1 MIKVLVTGASG
12 QLGKELT
19 QIFSK
24 GRIQLIPVS
33 RNHLDVT
40 NYSNVKSYFIANK
53 PDWVVNCA
61 AYTNVDKAEKN
72 KVESTKINTLGPQ
85 ILANICELTGSK
97 LLHISTD
104 SVFSSDL
111 PILFNVND
119 STNPI
124 NQYSM
129 SKSHGEQLIIKI
141 YETSS
146 WVIRTSWLYGAHG
159 GKFVYNI
166 LENIKLGN
174 SFNVVDDQF
183 GQPTYTKNLAMY
195 IKNFILQLPNPG
207 IYHFTD
213 SGYASRFDLASEI
226 VKQLKIKNISI
237 KNIKTK
243 VNPDIAIRPKY
254 CLLTSTNDLYNSSI
268 EPMLWKESIKIFL
281 RNEWRV

>member
-1 MIKVLVTGASG
+1 MKVLVTGASG

-24 GRIQLIPVS
+24 GKIQLIPVS
-33 RNHLDVT
+33 RSHLDIT
-40 NYSNVKSYFIANK
+40 NYSNVKSYFIENK

-61 AYTNVDKAEKN
+61 AYTNVDKAEKD

-85 ILANICELTGSK
+85 VLANICELIGSK

-111 PILFNVND
+111 PILFNVDD

-129 SKSHGEQLIIKI
+129 SKSHGEQLIMKI
-141 YETSS
+141 YGASS
-146 WVIRTSWLYGAHG
+146 WVIRTSWLYGEHG
-159 GKFVYNI
+159 GKFVHNI

-174 SFNVVDDQF
+174 NLDVVDDQF
-183 GQPTYTKNLAMY
+183 GQPTYTKNLALY

-213 SGYASRFDLASEI
+213 AGYASRFDLASEI
-226 VKQLKIKNISI
+226 AKQLKINNISI

-243 VNPDIAIRPKY
+243 VNTDIAIRPKY
-254 CLLTSTNDLYNSSI
+254 CLLTSSNDLYKSNT
-268 EPMLWKESIKIFL
+268 EPMLWQESINIFL
-281 RNEWRV
+281 RNEWRA